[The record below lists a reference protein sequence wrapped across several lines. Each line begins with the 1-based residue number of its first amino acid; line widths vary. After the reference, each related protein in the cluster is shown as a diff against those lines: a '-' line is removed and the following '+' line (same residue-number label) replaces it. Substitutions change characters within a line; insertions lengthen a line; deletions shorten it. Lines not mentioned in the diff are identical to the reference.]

1 MTPMGVL
8 NFFGRALFY
17 LMILTL
23 IGQLRWNGLSLENY
37 YHKAV
42 NSGTFQSGWQT
53 ATAPFQWVGERFG
66 LSRETS
72 QPTTV
77 R

>member
-8 NFFGRALFY
+8 NFLGRTLFY
-17 LMILTL
+17 LFLLTL
-23 IGQLRWNGLSLENY
+23 VGQLRWNGLSLENY
-37 YHKAV
+37 YHEAV
-42 NSGTFQSGWQT
+42 NSSPFQSAWMT

-66 LSRETS
+66 VTS
-72 QPTTV
+72 EKTQPSTA